1 MPNSLKTHC
10 SFLSLATTLIAGT
23 LLVGCQSKTT
33 KPSGGTSPSTATSA
47 TDATLEAGKA
57 PDSKPLV
64 EVNLDG
70 QVFTLSGQPT
80 VAKLITTGGESRRPL
95 AVSSK
100 EIYFSGRR
108 PGLERWQVFSG
119 LLAENIERRI
129 SYDAGEVEPVALLRQ
144 GSDHRL
150 VISSTSRATRETSRL
165 LSEYQNRFANK
176 SSANSNRPAVDLK
189 HELFLEVPAVGKRGT
204 QWVSILGESS
214 PRKQLSFE
222 REGKTGVLLAG
233 DRAFRMTVSSGTAKA
248 RSNKPSEPVIRWTTL
263 AVRRPTGV
271 AETELTSAA
280 MFPDGSKIAWSN
292 GTQAWTTDLD
302 GKNPERLGDDSL
314 VVHGDL
320 TFEPSGSWLVFSTP
334 TSTRGLNLMAL
345 HRSGRCPRVLT
356 EIPGDEGDPSLSP
369 DGQSL
374 FFTQTQGDVANVARV
389 EFVTS
394 ERELT
399 ETASSCGI

>member
-1 MPNSLKTHC
+1 MKR
-10 SFLSLATTLIAGT
+10 
-23 LLVGCQSKTT
+23 
-33 KPSGGTSPSTATSA
+33 KPA
-47 TDATLEAGKA
+47 
-57 PDSKPLV
+57 
-64 EVNLDG
+64 
-70 QVFTLSGQPT
+70 
-80 VAKLITTGGESRRPL
+80 TTGGESRRPL

-214 PRKQLSFE
+214 PKKQLSFE